1 MTTTT
6 PLPPS
11 SLSPKYKDIDN
22 LIQDI
27 WDRSMK
33 IEERYYESGNS
44 NLVQEFAMNVIIIQ
58 FWEDLH
64 MRISEERSRINDK
77 KR

>member
-33 IEERYYESGNS
+33 IEERYYESGNG